1 MNRLVS
7 LLLIPLLMLGHLL
20 PHSHVGTGTDQP
32 DDHAAR
38 PHIHLA
44 SHDSGTD
51 SHQHAEVSEDHEHAE
66 TIHEKSDAVGRS
78 HGISGQNDHYDDA
91 IYLANSPSTIGRSVG
106 SKQIDLPVAFVIG
119 DQCLAQSQTHL
130 PQRVVPPQRRSSLP
144 IYLLTASLRL

>member
-1 MNRLVS
+1 MNRIVS
-7 LLLIPLLMLGHLL
+7 LLLIPLLMLGHVL

-51 SHQHAEVSEDHEHAE
+51 SHEHAEVSEDHEHGDS
-66 TIHEKSDAVGRS
+66 IHQNSDAIANS
-78 HGISGQNDHYDDA
+78 DGISGRNDHDDDA
-91 IYLANSPSTIGRSVG
+91 IYLANSPSTFGRSVG
-106 SKQIDLPVAFVIG
+106 TKQIDLPVAFVVA
-119 DQCLAQSQTHL
+119 DQCLAQSQTHQ
-130 PQRVVPPQRRSSLP
+130 PQRVIPPQRSSSLP